1 MRSGIA
7 SSKFAQLKQL
17 ISDMKMPSLS
27 DLRKTKEELELALAE
42 LDNLERVARSI
53 DLAAENG
60 AISKHEAER
69 STENNQLK
77 EKVEFLEQ
85 SNKELAVKNDEL
97 VDKFKKVNSEKDSL
111 KKDIDSLRDIS
122 QKLQVLNTLPCR
134 PSLCLSYNIFR
145 VMWGK

>member
-1 MRSGIA
+1 
-7 SSKFAQLKQL
+7 
-17 ISDMKMPSLS
+17 MPSLS

-42 LDNLERVARSI
+42 LDNLERAARNI

-60 AISKHEAER
+60 ANSKHEAER

-85 SNKELAVKNDEL
+85 ANKELAVKNDGL

-122 QKLQVLNTLPCR
+122 QKLQSDVGKVNEEKSLLSSIVRNTQGLTNFKYLKIGLNK
-134 PSLCLSYNIFR
+134 SIIKY
-145 VMWGK
+145 G